1 MSEKIGALWAR
12 QAKNGTRYF
21 TGIIAANMAET
32 KIVIW
37 PTKEKKSEKSPDYT
51 INIDTY
57 HKPEVNLNTP
67 LTPESR
73 IPGTDF
79 VDDIP
84 F

>member
-21 TGIIAANMAET
+21 TGIIELDGKKT